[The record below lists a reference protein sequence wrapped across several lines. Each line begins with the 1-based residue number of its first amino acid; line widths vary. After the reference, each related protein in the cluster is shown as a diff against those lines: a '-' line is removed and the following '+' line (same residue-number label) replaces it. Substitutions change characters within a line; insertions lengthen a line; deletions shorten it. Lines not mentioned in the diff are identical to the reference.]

1 MSFERDDRPQL
12 GQVKFIVTREAQR
25 RALLKGETL
34 KSNWTIQVR
43 TKESARLALD
53 LGAEIKSDGTLE
65 LDATGSKLALDDLP
79 DLNDAL
85 QALMAIQAKKLD
97 KENAKR

>member
-1 MSFERDDRPQL
+1 MTPDERPIL
-12 GQVKFIVTREAQR
+12 GQVKFLVTREAQKQ
-25 RALLKGETL
+25 ALLKGQTL
-34 KSNWTIQVR
+34 KANWTVQIL
-43 TKESARLALD
+43 TKEAARLALD

-65 LDATGSKLALDDLP
+65 LDATGAKLALDSLP

-85 QALMAIQAKKLD
+85 PALMAIQAKKLD

>member
-1 MSFERDDRPQL
+1 MTPDERPML
-12 GQVKFIVTREAQR
+12 GTVKFVVSREAQKR
-25 RALLKGETL
+25 SLLNGQIL
-34 KSNWTIQVR
+34 AANWTVGVR

-65 LDATGSKLALDDLP
+65 LDAMRWPLDALP
-79 DLNDAL
+79 DLSDAL
-85 QALMAIQAKKLD
+85 PALMAIQAKKLD